1 MKNNNLFKEELYM
14 FERFKAYKRLKK
26 SNKFLQWAKTTA
38 ELTGD
43 EKMLKDANEALYLNE
58 LLKKKMWYK
67 RNMAVEYNLS
77 SIKNGF

>member
-1 MKNNNLFKEELYM
+1 M

-43 EKMLKDANEALYLNE
+43 EKMLKDANKALYLNE

-67 RNMAVEYNLS
+67 RNLAVEYNH
-77 SIKNGF
+77 KNFKETYESENEEES